1 MIFKYKDEYT
11 VSNSLAVFV
20 YYKKTT
26 GNSLER
32 DLTKLN
38 AVAKQLENADELTSE
53 QIEHLYNNVDPTETL
68 CNIYYSMRCA
78 GEEQQLDY
86 IKTIAEIGASDLVD
100 GSLNILIERLVDV
113 KKNNQVNQQVHIKK

>member
-11 VSNSLAVFV
+11 VSNSLAVFI

-38 AVAKQLENADELTSE
+38 AVAKQLENTDNLTPE
-53 QIEHLYNNVDPTETL
+53 QIELLYTNVDPTETL
-68 CNIYYSMRCA
+68 CNIYFSMRCA
-78 GEEQQLDY
+78 GEEKQLDY
-86 IKTIAEIGASDLVD
+86 IKTIAELEANDLID
-100 GSLNILIERLVDV
+100 GSLNTLIERLVEV
-113 KKNNQVNQQVHIKK
+113 KKNNQANQQTYIKK